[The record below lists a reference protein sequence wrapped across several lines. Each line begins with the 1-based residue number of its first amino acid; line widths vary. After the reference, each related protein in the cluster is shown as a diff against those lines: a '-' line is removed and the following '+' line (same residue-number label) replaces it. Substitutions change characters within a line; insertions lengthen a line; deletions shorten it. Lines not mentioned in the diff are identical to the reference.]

1 MQEIFTV
8 FFGYEG
14 SLKKLLLV
22 FLYLLMLESGVIIAQ
37 TYNISGVV
45 VDTADNPI
53 NGVSIYLHETKSG
66 AITNNEG
73 KFEIKNV
80 KSGAYHLHIK
90 HLGYESLSKNIKVAN
105 ADVEIDFHLKS
116 ATFEFEQVLVESDMM
131 RTGKAE
137 QTQTIDVVNDDYLL
151 KSLGVNLMQ
160 SLEKISGVTFIS
172 AGTGVA
178 KPMIRGM
185 GFNRMV
191 TVDNGIVQDGQ
202 QWGSDHGL
210 EIDQFGIGRVEILK
224 GPASLVYGSDAMGGL
239 LNLKPMPI
247 PTQGK
252 MAGSLVT
259 SGQNN
264 TNLFATSLMLEANKN
279 GLFFRTRAS
288 FREYAD
294 YKVPADSFSYN
305 RYVLP
310 LYNNRLKNTA
320 GKEEAFSFTGG
331 INKSWGVTQ
340 LTVSAFRQWVGFF
353 PGAHGR
359 PNINQLQNDGNNRNI
374 EYPYQYV
381 EHFKISSNTSVLF
394 KKKWLEIDLG
404 VQQNV
409 RKEKEELHSGVY
421 LPSYKT
427 IDEVLKLVLQVASA
441 TFKYHLN
448 RNEKWQHVFGLS
460 LKRKE
465 NKIGGY
471 NFLIPAFS
479 VNEGGLFI
487 FSEYRK
493 SEKLTFSGGVRA
505 DGGVTNVS
513 GYIDTI
519 YNQELLPILFRMRS
533 TPFNRSYSTLS
544 GSFGF
549 SWVLNSKL
557 NIKYNVGTSFRYPT
571 VAELASNGLHHGAFR
586 YEKGN
591 ANLKA
596 ERGYQTDLNVTFQ
609 KKQVMFRITPFFN
622 YFTHYIY
629 LTPSGKYTTSA
640 EGGGQIYNYK
650 QSNVFFT
657 GYETDVDVHIHHR
670 WHLGFIHD
678 FVYNYNFSTT
688 LPLPFSVPSSVTF
701 EKEYT
706 VVKEHKRFSNVYVGI
721 DSRYVFAQH
730 RVERNEK
737 NTPQYLL
744 FNFSMGS
751 TLLIGKQEV
760 IFVFQVRNLLNQKYF
775 NHLSVYRPLNLPE
788 PGRNITVSLKI
799 PFTIINSKPQ

>member
-1 MQEIFTV
+1 MRNISNF

-14 SLKKLLLV
+14 SLKKLPLV
-22 FLYLLMLESGVIIAQ
+22 FLFLIFMDWGVTKAQ
-37 TYNISGVV
+37 TYNIRGVV

-66 AITNNEG
+66 ATSNSEG
-73 KFEIKNV
+73 RFEIKNV
-80 KSGAYHLHIK
+80 KSGTYHLHIK
-90 HLGYESLSKNIKVAN
+90 HLGYESFSKNIKVAN
-105 ADVEIDFHLKS
+105 ADVEINFHLKP
-116 ATFEFEQVLVESDMM
+116 ATFEIEQVLVESDMM

-137 QTQTIDVVNDDYLL
+137 QTQTIDVVTDDYLL
-151 KSLGVNLMQ
+151 KSSGVNLMQ
-160 SLEKISGVTFIS
+160 SLEKISGVTYIS

-178 KPMIRGM
+178 KPIIRGM
-185 GFNRMV
+185 GFNRIV

-210 EIDQFGIGRVEILK
+210 EIDQFGIGRIEILK
-224 GPASLVYGSDAMGGL
+224 GPASIVYGSDAMGGL
-239 LNLKPMPI
+239 LNLKLLPI
-247 PTQGK
+247 PAQGK
-252 MAGSLVT
+252 MTGSLVT
-259 SGQNN
+259 SGQSN
-264 TNLFATSLMLEANKN
+264 TNLFASSIMLEANKN

-294 YKVPADSFSYN
+294 YRVPADSFYYN
-305 RYVLP
+305 RYILP

-340 LTVSAFRQWVGFF
+340 LTVSAFRQWAGFF

-359 PNINQLQNDGNNRNI
+359 PNIKQLQSDGNNRNV

-394 KKKWLEIDLG
+394 KKNWLEIDLG
-404 VQQNV
+404 VQQNL
-409 RKEKEELHSGVY
+409 RKEKEELHLGVY

-427 IDEVLKLVLQVASA
+427 TDEALKLVLQVASA

-448 RNEKWQHVFGLS
+448 INEKWQHVVGLS

-471 NFLIPAFS
+471 SFLIPAFS
-479 VNEGGLFI
+479 ANEGGIFI
-487 FSEYRK
+487 FSEYRQ
-493 SEKLTFSGGVRA
+493 SEKLTFSGGFRA
-505 DGGVTNVS
+505 DGGVVNVS
-513 GYIDTI
+513 GYTDTTF
-519 YNQELLPILFRMRS
+519 NKELQPILFMGRS
-533 TPFNRSYSTLS
+533 KQFNRSFSSLS

-549 SWVLNSKL
+549 SWVTNNWF
-557 NIKYNVGTSFRYPT
+557 NIKYNMGISFRYPT

-591 ANLKA
+591 ANLNP

-609 KKQVMFRITPFFN
+609 KKQVMFRVTPFFN
-622 YFTHYIY
+622 YFSNYIY
-629 LTPSGKYTTSA
+629 LAPSGKYASSA

-650 QSNVFFT
+650 QGNVFFT

-670 WHLGFIHD
+670 WHLGLIHD
-678 FVYNYNFSTT
+678 FVYNYNFSTA
-688 LPLPFSVPSSVTF
+688 LPLPFSVPSSVTL

-706 VVKEHKRFSNVYVGI
+706 IVKEYKRFSDLYLGL
-721 DSRYVFAQH
+721 DSRYVFAQN

-737 NTPQYLL
+737 ITPQYFL

-751 TLLIGKQEV
+751 TFLLGKQEI

-775 NHLSVYRPLNLPE
+775 NHLSFYRPLNLPE

-799 PFTIINSKPQ
+799 PFAIINSKPQ